1 MQCGDQQQLQTQQLQ
16 VSRGSRKCE
25 TVNFFFFLLEHLKWT
40 CYDLLFIYL
49 FIGAIWWGYRQ
60 RG

>member
-25 TVNFFFFLLEHLKWT
+25 TVIFFFPV
-40 CYDLLFIYL
+40 
-49 FIGAIWWGYRQ
+49 GAFEMDML
-60 RG
+60 

>member
-25 TVNFFFFLLEHLKWT
+25 TVIFFFFPV
-40 CYDLLFIYL
+40 
-49 FIGAIWWGYRQ
+49 GAFEMDML
-60 RG
+60 